1 MLGASDSKSN
11 ASKVAL
17 TTDNGAVTGSET
29 ISEFNEPNFF
39 GRYEKN
45 KFMVAGEY
53 NRIPVAATIQF
64 PGPPPPKDALDL
76 RAWYGMASYR
86 LTAKLTAG
94 AYESQYVNRQAALGP
109 ARYQKDW
116 AFSGRYDFNEFLYA
130 KAEQHLIDG
139 TAIGYDATLNPN
151 GLQPNAKLI
160 VLKLGVSF

>member
-1 MLGASDSKSN
+1 
-11 ASKVAL
+11 
-17 TTDNGAVTGSET
+17 
-29 ISEFNEPNFF
+29 
-39 GRYEKN
+39 
-45 KFMVAGEY
+45 
-53 NRIPVAATIQF
+53 
-64 PGPPPPKDALDL
+64 
-76 RAWYGMASYR
+76 MASYR